1 MKKLFMLK
9 YFLTLVKYQMY
20 QIINNIHRICFI
32 YQKVFGIYKVP
43 MRYYFIEN
51 NQNKIETKQYKQY
64 KNDGEYF
71 D

>member
-1 MKKLFMLK
+1 
-9 YFLTLVKYQMY
+9 
-20 QIINNIHRICFI
+20 
-32 YQKVFGIYKVP
+32 